1 MATPTVDLFDRYPAS
16 ISEVRPDFKETPST
30 SPSGSVSERIKVMK
44 ELFPWWFADHSGV
57 MEPARPNSTPPASD
71 TKEKTGTTMRN
82 ILKITHFISFSGEH
96 LPATAENYAADV
108 TPYSAVAEEMVA
120 KAALSTNNPHDRN
133 AYALQAGMYARRAA
147 HNALRAEELGFRFP
161 ELTA

>member
-1 MATPTVDLFDRYPAS
+1 MAALTVELSDRNPAS
-16 ISEVRPDFKETPST
+16 ISEVRPDIKETPST
-30 SPSGSVSERIKVMK
+30 SPSASVSETIKVMK
-44 ELFPWWFADHSGV
+44 ELFPWWFRDPFG
-57 MEPARPNSTPPASD
+57 MIEPARPSSAPAASD
-71 TKEKTGTTMRN
+71 TKEQKGTSMRN
-82 ILKITHFISFSGEH
+82 IVKITHFISFSGEH

-108 TPYSAVAEEMVA
+108 TPYSVVAEEMVA

-133 AYALQAGMYARRAA
+133 AYALQAGMFARRAA